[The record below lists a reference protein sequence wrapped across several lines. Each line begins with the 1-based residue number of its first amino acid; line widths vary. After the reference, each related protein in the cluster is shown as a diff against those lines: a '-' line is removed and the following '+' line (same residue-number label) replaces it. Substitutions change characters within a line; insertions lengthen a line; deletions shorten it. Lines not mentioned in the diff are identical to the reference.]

1 MIEGINANPLGG
13 IPAGPFTLAT
23 PQAEPL
29 PLVCDSPHSGT
40 FYPADFRAAAPLQRL
55 RGGEDT
61 HVEALWEAVPRV
73 GGTLIAATFPR
84 VYIDPNRT
92 LEDLDPDLLDAPW
105 PQPLAPG
112 EKTRL
117 GYGLIWRKLDA
128 DTPVYGRKLAVEEVQ
143 ARIDRYY
150 RPYHAALAEA
160 VEGAHAR
167 FGAVWH
173 LNLHSMPNNAYER
186 LKIRSPHPLADFV
199 LGDRDGVTCEPGMVD
214 LVERELRGMGYTVAR
229 NDPYKGVQLIA
240 QIGRPAERRNSLQIE
255 IRRPL
260 YMNEATRERSDGFA
274 TVQRDLGSL
283 CERIAVYLRQQV

>member
-1 MIEGINANPLGG
+1 MTEASQTDFPAPL
-13 IPAGPFTLAT
+13 TLQL
-23 PQAEPL
+23 PQGEAL

-40 FYPADFRAAAPLQRL
+40 HYPADFGAAVAPARL

-61 HVEALWEAVPRV
+61 HVDALWEAVPRL
-73 GGTLIAATFPR
+73 GGTLLAATFPR

-92 LEDLDPDLLDAPW
+92 LDDIDPDLLEGAW
-105 PQPLAPG
+105 PSQLSPG

-117 GYGLIWRKLDA
+117 GYGLIWRNI
-128 DTPVYGRKLAVEEVQ
+128 DTATPIYDRKLTVAEVQ

-150 RPYHAALAEA
+150 RPYHQALAEA
-160 VEGAHAR
+160 VEGAYRR

-186 LKIRSPHPLADFV
+186 LKIQSPHPLADFV
-199 LGDRDGVTCEPGMVD
+199 LGDRDGTTCEPG
-214 LVERELRGMGYTVAR
+214 LVELVEQELRAMGYTVAR

-240 QIGRPAERRNSLQIE
+240 KIGRPTERRNSLQIE

-260 YMNEATRERSDGFA
+260 YMDEGTRERNAGFA
-274 TVQRDLGSL
+274 SLQRNLGLVTES
-283 CERIAVYLRQQV
+283 IAAYVRRQL